1 MFFQDNAGLI
11 AQGAAVICKTLR
23 DNLYQAQGFQHWL
36 VDQTDEDLLG
46 IGFSQ
51 PQIDTMRQAFAD
63 LAALGGLVY
72 GQAVPASY
80 GITGTYDFS
89 KSVKQVSGVVV

>member
-11 AQGAAVICKTLR
+11 ASGAAQICKTLR
-23 DNLYQAQGFQHWL
+23 DNLFQAQGFQNWL
-36 VDQTDEDLLG
+36 TDQTDAELTG
-46 IGFSQ
+46 IGFTED
-51 PQIDTMRQAFAD
+51 QITTLRAAFAD

-72 GQAVPASY
+72 GQAVPTSY

-89 KSVKQVSGVVV
+89 KNIKQVSGVV